1 MNLRERRFDRRA
13 RKFADITH
21 RGRAASRARRR
32 ESLDVEQL
40 SNSRFFFNSRAIA
53 SNLRRDRSP
62 RRRPPR
68 GGYAARPSR
77 ASLGDASSTARVA
90 RDVATSRMRRATLD
104 RARRALAS
112 RAPMETAL
120 EDAKSMIEYA
130 RARWRVGARGDA
142 RGVLEHASVAL
153 RRRGEEPATSSA
165 IARARTAW
173 AHLARERGERGT
185 ADDDRHAEAACGNRQ
200 RQHQCAR
207 QHGAPS
213 SRWREL
219 PADSPASSSAFI
231 SEITTD
237 RTKHTRPGSQK
248 RSTGPDSQKRVLH
261 KRSAEPALHYAYG
274 RIARF

>member
-90 RDVATSRMRRATLD
+90 RDRATSRMRRATLD

-112 RAPMETAL
+112 RARAETAL
-120 EDAKSMIEYA
+120 DDAKSMIEYA

-185 ADDDRHAEAACGNRQ
+185 ARDAARD
-200 RQHQCAR
+200 AR
-207 QHGAPS
+207 DAARESGAPEDGAS
-213 SRWREL
+213 ADAMWTLLEAREEAKEATWADVVEGARRRARRRWR
-219 PADSPASSSAFI
+219 
-231 SEITTD
+231 
-237 RTKHTRPGSQK
+237 R
-248 RSTGPDSQKRVLH
+248 
-261 KRSAEPALHYAYG
+261 
-274 RIARF
+274 